1 VQALSDSDTAHSR
14 AKAQPLVGLLE
25 EAEHAVVGLVGAR
38 GWWQGPGEVLQ
49 VGLTLSAVLGSDV
62 AQPLAGLAVV
72 VLQPVAETE
81 QVFGGA
87 IPIDRAGAVAAANTW
102 STGGREVRVLG
113 EAVGRVI
120 EVGRLGGFLLQ
131 LFDRGV
137 IAGGAADRDGRGA
150 RSSRRLT

>member
-25 EAEHAVVGLVGAR
+25 EAEHAVVGLIGAR
-38 GWWQGPGEVLQ
+38 GWWQGPGKVLQ
-49 VGLTLSAVLGSDV
+49 VGLTLFAVLGSDV

-87 IPIDRAGAVAAANTW
+87 IPIDRAGVTLPPPTPGAPVGEKFGFWGKLLAV
-102 STGGREVRVLG
+102 S
-113 EAVGRVI
+113 
-120 EVGRLGGFLLQ
+120 
-131 LFDRGV
+131 
-137 IAGGAADRDGRGA
+137 
-150 RSSRRLT
+150 